1 MDCRRCPLLA
11 LPAGAASRA
20 LERRRA
26 TSRSLIVETIGLCH
40 AGQGDFRQAIRGRDP
55 STQVGAVITKHNR
68 IVSVGFNGYPHG
80 VSDSADTDERE
91 IKYLK
96 TLHAEENAILFAKR
110 DLEGCDIWV
119 THFPCPNCA
128 AKIIQTGI
136 SKVYCPE
143 QTEDFLSRWGEK
155 IQVSQ
160 DMFSQAGVEVTWLPL
175 DTLK

>member
-1 MDCRRCPLLA
+1 MITKWAKRFFQMAELV
-11 LPAGAASRA
+11 GSW
-20 LERRRA
+20 
-26 TSRSLIVETIGLCH
+26 SK
-40 AGQGDFRQAIRGRDP
+40 DP
-55 STQVGAVITKHNR
+55 STQVGAVITKKNR

-91 IKYLK
+91 MKYLK

-110 DLEGCDIWV
+110 DLDDSELWV

-136 SKVYCPE
+136 SRVNCPE

-155 IQVSQ
+155 IAISEE
-160 DMFSQAGVEVTWLPL
+160 MFGQAGVEVVWLPL
-175 DTLK
+175 NELD